1 MIQKKISDILHVC
14 LFQVSL
20 ALEPLSETYDSYN
33 PLPTTD
39 VKENVLLSDQEFR
52 EYTEPSSTQFLV
64 PSRPHRMPTTKIDG
78 KELAANSS
86 RSTTP
91 R

>member
-1 MIQKKISDILHVC
+1 MY

-20 ALEPLSETYDSYN
+20 ALEPLSETYNSYN
-33 PLPTTD
+33 PLPTPD
-39 VKENVLLSDQEFR
+39 VTENVHLSEQEFR

-64 PSRPHRMPTTKIDG
+64 PSRPHKMPTTKIDG
-78 KELAANSS
+78 KELEANNSS
-86 RSTTP
+86 STTL